1 MPPVAEVLPAKSV
14 SAVAAPELEIQKL
27 LDRDPYLTDHQEEIE
42 RRFSVFSQYVED
54 INSREGGIE
63 KMALGHK
70 TFGCQ
75 LLNNGDIKWTEWAPA
90 ARSLHLMGEFNNW
103 NRVSHEFTKQE
114 FGRWELVLPAQKGK
128 KPLLEHGEKIKLLVN
143 GQVRISPWASYVVQ
157 PAKEKQHS
165 QGTAFSQHFWNPE
178 KKYKMKNKRYFSG
191 QQGFVNII
199 VLFRP
204 PKPASVRIYECHVGI
219 SSWEGKVNTY
229 RDFTANVL
237 PRIVA
242 LGYNTIQLMAI
253 MEHAYYGSFGYQVTS
268 FFAPSSRLVGN
279 KHTKR

>member
-14 SAVAAPELEIQKL
+14 SAVSAPELEIQKL

-103 NRVSHEFTKQE
+103 NRHSHPFTKMD
-114 FGRWELVLPAQKGK
+114 FGR
-128 KPLLEHGEKIKLLVN
+128 
-143 GQVRISPWASYVVQ
+143 
-157 PAKEKQHS
+157 
-165 QGTAFSQHFWNPE
+165 
-178 KKYKMKNKRYFSG
+178 
-191 QQGFVNII
+191 
-199 VLFRP
+199 
-204 PKPASVRIYECHVGI
+204 
-219 SSWEGKVNTY
+219 
-229 RDFTANVL
+229 
-237 PRIVA
+237 
-242 LGYNTIQLMAI
+242 
-253 MEHAYYGSFGYQVTS
+253 
-268 FFAPSSRLVGN
+268 
-279 KHTKR
+279 